1 MNLESTNTVSLLT
14 AISANTETIAEMQND
29 LTVLVGKVT
38 DLQHTA
44 EKDRDL
50 VWGQIKEVH
59 SLLESLNESNEY
71 YCNRCHDLLLIVA
84 SLVLVLG
91 ITAIMGKWV

>member
-14 AISANTETIAEMQND
+14 AISANTETIAVMQND

-71 YCNRCHDLLLIVA
+71 YCNA

-91 ITAIMGKWV
+91 ITAIVGEWV

>member
-38 DLQHTA
+38 ELQHNA
-44 EKDRDL
+44 DKDRDL
-50 VWGQIKEVH
+50 VWGQISEVH
-59 SLLESLNESNEY
+59 SLLESLNENNDY

-84 SLVLVLG
+84 GLVLVLG
-91 ITAIMGKWV
+91 ITAIVGKVV

>member
-14 AISANTETIAEMQND
+14 AISANTETIAVMQND

-50 VWGQIKEVH
+50 VWGQI
-59 SLLESLNESNEY
+59 
-71 YCNRCHDLLLIVA
+71 
-84 SLVLVLG
+84 
-91 ITAIMGKWV
+91 

>member
-14 AISANTETIAEMQND
+14 AISANTETIAVMQND

-59 SLLESLNESNEY
+59 SLLESLMRATSIIAM
-71 YCNRCHDLLLIVA
+71 RH
-84 SLVLVLG
+84 
-91 ITAIMGKWV
+91 